1 TEIDVDDSKVKL
13 IKEKRKKPS
22 LIGIHKIPKL
32 ASLALSPLT
41 SDINTQEKIQP
52 TLPEKK
58 DE

>member
-1 TEIDVDDSKVKL
+1 
-13 IKEKRKKPS
+13 EKRKKPS